1 VFHFFE
7 TIFLA
12 LDRHDNH
19 VIIVAVYLSLA
30 ALLVVLR
37 IGSHLHFR
45 GTLFAFHSEA
55 RKGIPKRE
63 AVGTIKNRLLRKVTA
78 EYIRVAERA
87 VTSVPTRQLVERAVA
102 DMGFFGWRYDGVLR
116 LLESMEHG
124 LLWIGL
130 ILAIVF
136 NQYAFVYGLLAV
148 MVFVI
153 ARLVAA
159 FFNVREAK
167 KELTDELILFIEREI
182 GRFFA
187 SDSGGAVLRLK
198 NDLTE
203 AIDRQAVTYKATMTA
218 ISEKMSATMTE
229 VTSSIIAAANSIGP
243 IVAAAMD
250 EKLVNMN
257 TTLTQTLSDWEKALA
272 ESAKIQI
279 DINTSSERLAH
290 AGGQLQSAAELLATH
305 MKGHSNAL
313 SEQLITLVSAIDT
326 VKESIHA
333 MSAQQDALAKHSGY
347 IESNQQTLEKSLAA
361 YEASLQS
368 LTQSLGDGLGAY
380 INLHAQTSAQTIND
394 ALKGN
399 LDRLLQLP
407 TTRQN

>member
-1 VFHFFE
+1 VFYFFE
-7 TIFLA
+7 TIFIA

-30 ALLVVLR
+30 ALLVFLR

-45 GTLFAFHSEA
+45 GAIFAFYSEA
-55 RKGIPKRE
+55 RKGIANREEIPK
-63 AVGTIKNRLLRKVTA
+63 IKNRLLRKAVA
-78 EYIRVAERA
+78 DYIRVAERA

-102 DMGFFGWRYDGVLR
+102 SMNFIGWRYDG
-116 LLESMEHG
+116 LLKFVESMETG
-124 LLWIGL
+124 FLWIGL
-130 ILAIVF
+130 ILALVF
-136 NQYAFVYGLLAV
+136 SQYAFVYGLMAV
-148 MVFVI
+148 IVFVVTRI
-153 ARLVAA
+153 FAA
-159 FFNVREAK
+159 FFNVREAR

-187 SDSGGAVLRLK
+187 SDSGGAILRLK

-203 AIDRQAVTYKATMTA
+203 AIDRQATTYKTTMETIGRTMA
-218 ISEKMSATMTE
+218 DTMTE
-229 VTSSIIAAANSIGP
+229 VTGSMIAAANSIGP

-250 EKLVNMN
+250 EKLVDMN
-257 TTLTQTLSDWEKALA
+257 AKLTQTLNDWEKALA
-272 ESAKIQI
+272 ESANIQT
-279 DINTSSERLAH
+279 NMNASSERLAH

-313 SEQLITLVSAIDT
+313 SEQLITLVSAIDS
-326 VKESIHA
+326 VKESIQILTT
-333 MSAQQDALAKHSGY
+333 QQESLAKQADY

-361 YEASLQS
+361 YEESLQN
-368 LTQSLGDGLGAY
+368 LTKSLGDGLGAY

-399 LDRLLQLP
+399 IDRLLQLLSA
-407 TTRQN
+407 R